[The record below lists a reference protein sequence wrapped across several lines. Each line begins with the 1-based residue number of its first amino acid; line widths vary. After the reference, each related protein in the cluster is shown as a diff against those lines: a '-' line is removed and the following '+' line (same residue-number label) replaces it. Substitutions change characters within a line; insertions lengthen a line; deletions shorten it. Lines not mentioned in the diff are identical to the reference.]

1 MARDKSPEE
10 LAAEAEK
17 KKIEEEKKKLKA
29 EQKAQ
34 RKEAKKRAKEIAR
47 KEDELAEESEKNGMV
62 TFLATLIIVILWLAV
77 VCVIIKLDIGGFGST
92 VLKPILEDVP
102 LVNKILPGVS
112 LTETND
118 PESYGGFT
126 SLRDAVDQL
135 KQLELEIDRLQT
147 VNKTKDEQ
155 IELLTAEVL
164 RLREFE
170 EKQVEFQRI
179 RTEFYEEV
187 VYAANAPGLE
197 EYKKYYE
204 SMDPASAEYIY
215 RQVIIQL
222 QESEEIQNYAVA
234 YSQPQMKPKQ
244 AAAIFEE
251 MQDNLQLVARIL
263 KIMNAESRGAIL
275 GAMKPEVAA
284 KLTKIMDPES

>member
-17 KKIEEEKKKLKA
+17 KSIAEEKKKLKA

-47 KEDELAEESEKNGMV
+47 KEDELAEEGEKNGMV
-62 TFLATLIIVILWLAV
+62 TFLATLVIVILWLAV
-77 VCVIIKLDIGGFGST
+77 VCIIIKLDIGGFGST

-187 VYAANAPGLE
+187 VYAAKGPGLE

-215 RQVIIQL
+215 KQVIIQM
-222 QESEEIQNYAVA
+222 QESEEVQNYAAA
-234 YSQPQMKPKQ
+234 YSQMKPKQ
-244 AAAIFEE
+244 AAAIFED

>member
-17 KKIEEEKKKLKA
+17 KKIAEEKKKLKA

-34 RKEAKKRAKEIAR
+34 RREAKKRAKEIAR
-47 KEDELAEESEKNGMV
+47 KEDELAEDGESNGMV
-62 TFLATLIIVILWLAV
+62 TFLATLLIVILWLAV

-112 LTETND
+112 LTETDN
-118 PESYGGFT
+118 PESYGGYT

-135 KQLELEIDRLQT
+135 KELELEIDRLQLLS
-147 VNKTKDEQ
+147 KTKDEQ

-187 VYAANAPGLE
+187 VYAPNAPGLE
-197 EYKKYYE
+197 EYKKFYE

-222 QESEEIQNYAVA
+222 QESEEVRNYAAA
-234 YSQPQMKPKQ
+234 YSQGSMKPKQ
-244 AAAIFEE
+244 AAAIFED

-263 KIMNAESRGAIL
+263 KIMDAESRGAIL

-284 KLTKIMDPES
+284 KITKIMDPES

>member
-17 KKIEEEKKKLKA
+17 KSIAEEKKKLKA

-47 KEDELAEESEKNGMV
+47 KEDELAEEGEKNGMV
-62 TFLATLIIVILWLAV
+62 TFLATLVIVILWLAV
-77 VCVIIKLDIGGFGST
+77 VCIIIKLDIGGFGST

-135 KQLELEIDRLQT
+135 KALELEIDRLQT

-187 VYAANAPGLE
+187 VYAAKGPGLE

-215 RQVIIQL
+215 KQVIIQM
-222 QESEEIQNYAVA
+222 QESEEIRNYAAA

-244 AAAIFEE
+244 AAAIFED

-263 KIMNAESRGAIL
+263 KIMDAESRGAIL

>member
-17 KKIEEEKKKLKA
+17 KSIAEEKKKLKA

-47 KEDELAEESEKNGMV
+47 KEDELAEEGEKNGMV
-62 TFLATLIIVILWLAV
+62 TFLATLVIVILWLAV
-77 VCVIIKLDIGGFGST
+77 VCIIIKLDIGGFGST

-102 LVNKILPGVS
+102 LVNRILPGVS
-112 LTETND
+112 LTETSD

-204 SMDPASAEYIY
+204 SMDPATAEYIY
-215 RQVIIQL
+215 RQVIIQM
-222 QESEEIQNYAVA
+222 QESEEVRNYAAA

-244 AAAIFEE
+244 AAAIFED

-263 KIMNAESRGAIL
+263 KIMDAESRGAIL
-275 GAMKPEVAA
+275 GAMNPEVAA
-284 KLTKIMDPES
+284 KLTKIMNPES